1 MSTTAATAELPVHHT
16 LQEAQHRANTLTAV
30 AATFLAIAW
39 FTVSLRLWV
48 RGLLIRSIGWDD
60 WAMVATNVIYTV
72 YCATAFI
79 LNDYNPELMLGLLPL
94 DEYGEVFSYLLA
106 TIALYITT
114 TVAIKIALGLFFLRI
129 MVEKWQRRVIYAT
142 VGFSSLYGLAFLF
155 FGIFQC
161 GNPTGYLIHSLQGD
175 CVSRESLLSVNI
187 TAGVINALADWIL
200 ATLPIFLLR
209 KVQIPLP
216 AKISAGCLMVLGS
229 VGSISSMVRLVY
241 VHDFLPGPD
250 FFWSSV
256 NLTTWS
262 IIECGLCITAA
273 SLATLRPLFR
283 CCMENVHTLTPSLGG
298 DSSLG
303 GRRRAGTSESI
314 ETATWTGQL
323 HVKNDLLLPDWN
335 RQQKS
340 GKTLDPRIAQ
350 SGLDG
355 HPGPGESTKRPEAE
369 RRGHGKLTEFPSTA
383 HVQQNEAA
391 WSQYRRLEAGRKAK
405 TLELE
410 RIAKQA
416 KPNNAHL
423 QFDGA
428 LPPYHPGESN
438 QNPRRVLASKYFS
451 GAPEWV

>member
-1 MSTTAATAELPVHHT
+1 MNTTAATANLPIHHT
-16 LQEAQHRANTLTAV
+16 LQEAQHRADTLTAV
-30 AATFLAIAW
+30 TATFLAIAW

-60 WAMVATNVIYTV
+60 WAMVATNVIYSA

-79 LNDYNPELMLGLLPL
+79 LNDYNPELMLGLIPI
-94 DEYGEVFSYLLA
+94 DEYGEYLIA
-106 TIALYITT
+106 TIALYIAT

-129 MVEKWQRRVIYAT
+129 MVQKWQRRVIYAT
-142 VGFSSLYGLAFLF
+142 VGFSSLYGMAFF
-155 FGIFQC
+155 FLGIFQC
-161 GNPTGYLIHSLQGD
+161 GNPAEYLIHSLRGD
-175 CVSRESLLSVNI
+175 CDSRETLLSVNI

-200 ATLPIFLLR
+200 ATLPVFLLR

-229 VGSISSMVRLVY
+229 VSSISSMVRLVY

-256 NLTTWS
+256 SLTTWS
-262 IIECGLCITAA
+262 IIECGLCIAAA

-314 ETATWTGQL
+314 ETATWTGQS
-323 HVKNDLLLPDWN
+323 HVKHDLLLPDWN
-335 RQQKS
+335 RQQKP
-340 GKTLDPRIAQ
+340 GKTLDPRVPS

-355 HPGPGESTKRPEAE
+355 HPGLGESTKRPEAE

-405 TLELE
+405 ALELE
-410 RIAKQA
+410 RIAKQT

-428 LPPYHPGESN
+428 LPPYHPEESK
-438 QNPRRVLASKYFS
+438 QNTRRVLASKYFS